1 MKWTYLLAIVLLGA
15 LLLSAQGAS
24 LQGDAGFAEPGFAEP
39 GTTESGS
46 TEPSSTEPSST
57 EPSQPDQAQGKNSA
71 SDVVAAA
78 VAEYRA
84 GKFEAA
90 LASLQA
96 ELAVRGDQAAGE
108 VRLNASLCALR
119 LLHSRDAEELIAPL
133 ADDQQWAPEA
143 AFVLGLASSQHA
155 ERAVVAAKLADAEP
169 MAWVMATRAIQGA
182 ERQFRRVVTLK
193 PNWPEAV
200 RNLERMIRRR
210 AEIEADQAAA
220 ITPDAKKEDA
230 PKPRPDQPPKN
241 QDQAPE
247 VVIPEIAVAEL
258 TAKELAELQKRVRNQ
273 QRQKVTGRQQR
284 SRTGSTSGTR
294 DW

>member
-1 MKWTYLLAIVLLGA
+1 MKWSYVFAMLLPGA

-24 LQGDAGFAEPGFAEP
+24 LQGDAGLVDVTQQGQAK
-39 GTTESGS
+39 
-46 TEPSSTEPSST
+46 SS
-57 EPSQPDQAQGKNSA
+57 AA
-71 SDVVAAA
+71 DVLAAA
-78 VAEYRA
+78 VADYRA
-84 GKFEAA
+84 GKFGAA

-96 ELAVRGDQAAGE
+96 ELAVRGDEAAPE

-133 ADDQQWAPEA
+133 ADDEQWGPEA

-155 ERAVVAAKLADAEP
+155 ERALVAAKLVDAEP
-169 MAWVMATRAIQGA
+169 MAWGMASRAVQGA
-182 ERQFRRVVTLK
+182 ELQFRRAVSLK
-193 PNWPEAV
+193 PDWPEAV
-200 RNLERMIRRR
+200 RNLERTIRRR
-210 AEIEADQAAA
+210 AEIEADRAAA
-220 ITPDAKKEDA
+220 TAPDAKKEDA
-230 PKPRPDQPPKN
+230 PKPEPDQPPKN

-258 TAKELAELQKRVRNQ
+258 TAKELTELQQRVRDQ

-284 SRTGSTSGTR
+284 SRTGSTSGDR